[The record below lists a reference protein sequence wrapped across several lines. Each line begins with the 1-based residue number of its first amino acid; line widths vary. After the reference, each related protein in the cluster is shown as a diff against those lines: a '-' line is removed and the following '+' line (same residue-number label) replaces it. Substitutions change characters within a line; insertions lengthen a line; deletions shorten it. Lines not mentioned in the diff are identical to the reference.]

1 MIQGMT
7 GFAERSY
14 ASGSLRLKASIKSLN
29 HRFFDWSYKG
39 TPLGDLENR
48 LRAACQKRIQRG
60 RIEVFMDLGFLDPE
74 SWNFSIN
81 EALLEKI
88 LHSLDR
94 VSTRMGKRFD
104 PSLDQIL
111 RIPQVIELSRKDFTA
126 ADVAWIEARFR
137 ETLDDVILQRRE
149 EGVRTVRQLGVHVRR
164 IGISVARIEKLF
176 KRQPA
181 LIRRKLKQR
190 VRDLNQ
196 AVPVS
201 EGKLAEETAF
211 LMQRYDLAEEILRL
225 KSHLETLRGL
235 LAPAAAGPVGKKLDF
250 LAQEI
255 TREANTLGSKSQD
268 IELVKEGLAVKNEVE
283 TIRQHGQNIE

>member
-14 ASGSLRLKASIKSLN
+14 ASGSLRLKVSIKSLN

-235 LAPAAAGPVGKKLDF
+235 LAPAAVGPVGKKLDF